1 MPKPTKKCFV
11 NLKRKHFIEPAKW
24 RVITRVLP
32 FYRGNSQGAKFI
44 YTFASLRFSF
54 AGFWLSTFVL
64 LRHSQTACKRQLC
77 EWSETPKGRCKAI
90 AINNRVSLFPASL
103 DNVKVLC
110 GLRAS
115 MDTISFVNAFAE
127 LSRKILCKSNR
138 QSTPWTVLAGAAP
151 LDYKIARVSI
161 LFLPFTNQFKRFS
174 LHTQKDKTILKP
186 PDKPPDQN
194 KSFAKSFAKKHT
206 FASSGKN
213 AGSHH
218 VVTLAAFVMENP

>member
-1 MPKPTKKCFV
+1 M
-11 NLKRKHFIEPAKW
+11 
-24 RVITRVLP
+24 
-32 FYRGNSQGAKFI
+32 
-44 YTFASLRFSF
+44 
-54 AGFWLSTFVL
+54 
-64 LRHSQTACKRQLC
+64 
-77 EWSETPKGRCKAI
+77 
-90 AINNRVSLFPASL
+90 
-103 DNVKVLC
+103 
-110 GLRAS
+110 
-115 MDTISFVNAFAE
+115 
-127 LSRKILCKSNR
+127 
-138 QSTPWTVLAGAAP
+138 LAGAAP